1 MDALNIQRV
10 TTCVRRAAAG
20 LLVASLAA
28 CSKHETQTISSWLRV
43 DVARPRADDLIR
55 VGNKREVYEINRDG
69 RWRRLGVGHSS
80 AYMVLGD
87 ESAVLLQLND
97 GNGLQLVRPNESP
110 RPVPA
115 SFGRMGTVHVAGAS
129 LIDVVASET
138 PREANVYRHDL
149 SGAQIAQ
156 FRLFIPDA
164 YSDCRVGEGLAAYGK
179 DFIPYTSAN
188 CKMDSQQAKCLIVG
202 PNGFV
207 YAVPPEADWSECG
220 NFGKAGISTTEPARF
235 TVFQ

>member
-1 MDALNIQRV
+1 MGALNFQRV
-10 TTCVRRAAAG
+10 ATWVRRAAVG
-20 LLVASLAA
+20 LLVASLGA
-28 CSKHETQTISSWLRV
+28 CSKHETQTITSWLRV
-43 DVARPRADDLIR
+43 DVARPRADELIR

-69 RWRRLGVGHSS
+69 RWKRLGVGHSS
-80 AYMVLGD
+80 AYMVLDD
-87 ESAVLLQLND
+87 ETAVLVQLND
-97 GNGLQLVRPNESP
+97 GNGLQLLSPNELP

-129 LIDVVASET
+129 LIDVVASQT

-149 SGAQIAQ
+149 SGTQIAQ

-164 YSDCRVGEGLAAYGK
+164 YSDCSVSEGLAAYGK

-188 CKMDSQQAKCLIVG
+188 CKMGSQQAKCLIVG